1 MNLRARIRLR
11 ARIFMEKIRMVH
23 TFYLNGYYIALDVN
37 SGAVHVLDEL
47 TYKILSKFSD
57 KLEEECPEWL
67 LQEFSSEAPEA
78 EIKEIYSEL
87 LGLQHAGQ
95 LFSEDDYE
103 KFTCMMKGAPIKSM
117 CLHISHDCNLR
128 CKYCFAS
135 TGDFG
140 KGRKLMP
147 LETGKKAI
155 DFLLTHSGN
164 RHNLELDFFGGEPLM
179 NWDTVKEI
187 IAYARSKEEEYN
199 KKFRFTV
206 TTNGMLL
213 NDESIDFINAEMSNV
228 VLSIDGRKC
237 VNDAMRVTEGGKGS
251 YDVFVPKFQKLV
263 ERRRNSKYK
272 EYYARGTFTKNNLD
286 FANDVY
292 HIADDLGFDQLSV
305 EPVIADENEPYAL
318 TEEDLPKIY
327 EEYEKLAVEMI
338 RRKKEEGSCFN
349 FFHFMIDL
357 DQGPCAIKRLR
368 GCGCG
373 NEYVS
378 VTPDGDIYPCH
389 QFVGHDEWKMG
400 NLEDETLDL
409 EMKDKFACSNIYTK
423 EGCKDC
429 WCKFYCSGGC
439 NANNYS
445 FNKDINKP
453 VKLSCEIE
461 RKRVECA
468 IMIKV
473 AMADK

>member
-1 MNLRARIRLR
+1 
-11 ARIFMEKIRMVH
+11 MVH

-37 SGAVHVLDEL
+37 SGAVHVLDKLCFDLLNKFEDKL
-47 TYKILSKFSD
+47 PEEFPADILEELSKEYSREEL
-57 KLEEECPEWL
+57 LEV
-67 LQEFSSEAPEA
+67 
-78 EIKEIYSEL
+78 YSEL
-87 LGLQHAGQ
+87 LELQKAGQ

-103 KFTCMMKGAPIKSM
+103 RFTDMMKGAPIKSM

-147 LETGKKAI
+147 VETGKKAI

-179 NWDTVKEI
+179 NWDAVKEI
-187 IAYARSKEEEYN
+187 VDYARSKEEEYN

-206 TTNGMLL
+206 TTNGVLL
-213 NDESIDFINAEMSNV
+213 DDDSIDYINKEMKNV
-228 VLSIDGRKC
+228 VLSLDGRKY
-237 VNDAMRVTEGGKGS
+237 VNDNMRLAINGKGS
-251 YDVFVPKFQKLV
+251 YDVIVPKFQKLV
-263 ERRRNSKYK
+263 EKRLQGDNK

-286 FANDVY
+286 FAQDVY

-305 EPVIADENEPYAL
+305 EPVIADASEPYAI
-318 TEEDLPKIY
+318 TEEDLPTIFA
-327 EEYEKLAVEMI
+327 EYEKLAVEMI
-338 RRKKEEGSCFN
+338 RRKKEEGRCFN

-389 QFVGHDEWKMG
+389 QFVGNDEWKMG
-400 NLEDETLDL
+400 NLDDETLDV

-453 VKLSCEIE
+453 VKLSCEME

>member
-1 MNLRARIRLR
+1 
-11 ARIFMEKIRMVH
+11 MVH

-37 SGAVHVLDEL
+37 SGAVHVLDKLCFDLLNKFEDKL
-47 TYKILSKFSD
+47 PEEFPADILEELSKEYSQ
-57 KLEEECPEWL
+57 EELIEV
-67 LQEFSSEAPEA
+67 
-78 EIKEIYSEL
+78 YGEL
-87 LGLQHAGQ
+87 LELQKAGQ

-103 KFTCMMKGAPIKSM
+103 RFTDMMKGAPIKSM

-147 LETGKKAI
+147 VETGKKAI

-179 NWDTVKEI
+179 NWDAVKEI
-187 IAYARSKEEEYN
+187 VDYARSKEEEYN

-206 TTNGMLL
+206 TTNGVLL
-213 NDESIDFINAEMSNV
+213 DDDSIDYINKEMKNV
-228 VLSIDGRKC
+228 VLSLDGRKC
-237 VNDAMRVTEGGKGS
+237 VNDNMRLAINGKGS
-251 YDVFVPKFQKLV
+251 YDVIVPKFQKLV
-263 ERRRNSKYK
+263 EKRLQGDNK

-286 FANDVY
+286 FAQDVY

-305 EPVIADENEPYAL
+305 EPVIADASEPYAI
-318 TEEDLPKIY
+318 TEEDLPTIFA
-327 EEYEKLAVEMI
+327 EYEKLAVEMI
-338 RRKKEEGSCFN
+338 RRKKEEGRCFN

-389 QFVGHDEWKMG
+389 QFVGNDEWKMG
-400 NLEDETLDL
+400 NLDDETLDV

-453 VKLSCEIE
+453 VKLSCEME

>member
-1 MNLRARIRLR
+1 
-11 ARIFMEKIRMVH
+11 MVH

-37 SGAVHVLDEL
+37 SGAVHVLDKLCFDLLNKFEDKL
-47 TYKILSKFSD
+47 PEEFPADILEELSKEYSREEL
-57 KLEEECPEWL
+57 LEV
-67 LQEFSSEAPEA
+67 
-78 EIKEIYSEL
+78 YSEL
-87 LGLQHAGQ
+87 LELQTAGQ

-103 KFTCMMKGAPIKSM
+103 RFTDMMKGAPIKSM

-135 TGDFG
+135 TGEFG

-147 LETGKKAI
+147 VETGKKAI

-179 NWDTVKEI
+179 NWDAVKEI
-187 IAYARSKEEEYN
+187 VDYARSKEEEYN

-206 TTNGMLL
+206 TTNGVLL
-213 NDESIDFINAEMSNV
+213 DDDSIDYINKEMKNV
-228 VLSIDGRKC
+228 VLSLDGRKC
-237 VNDAMRVTEGGKGS
+237 VNDNMRLAINGKGS
-251 YDVFVPKFQKLV
+251 YDVIVPKFQKLV
-263 ERRRNSKYK
+263 EKRLQGDNK

-286 FANDVY
+286 FAQDVY

-305 EPVIADENEPYAL
+305 EPVIADASEPYAI
-318 TEEDLPKIY
+318 TEEDLPTIFA
-327 EEYEKLAVEMI
+327 EYEKLAVEMI
-338 RRKKEEGSCFN
+338 RRKKEEGRCFN

-389 QFVGHDEWKMG
+389 QFVGNDEWKMG
-400 NLEDETLDL
+400 NLDDETLDV

-453 VKLSCEIE
+453 VKLSCEME

>member
-1 MNLRARIRLR
+1 
-11 ARIFMEKIRMVH
+11 MVH

-37 SGAVHVLDEL
+37 SGAVHVLDKLCFDLLNKFEDKL
-47 TYKILSKFSD
+47 PEEFPADILEELSKEYSREEL
-57 KLEEECPEWL
+57 LEV
-67 LQEFSSEAPEA
+67 
-78 EIKEIYSEL
+78 YSEL
-87 LGLQHAGQ
+87 LELQKAGQ

-103 KFTCMMKGAPIKSM
+103 RFTDMMKGAPIKSM

-147 LETGKKAI
+147 VETGKKAI

-179 NWDTVKEI
+179 NWDAVKEI
-187 IAYARSKEEEYN
+187 VDYARSEEEEYN

-206 TTNGMLL
+206 TTNGVLL
-213 NDESIDFINAEMSNV
+213 DDDSIDYINKEMKNV
-228 VLSIDGRKC
+228 VLSLDGRKC
-237 VNDAMRVTEGGKGS
+237 VNDNMRLAINGKGS
-251 YDVFVPKFQKLV
+251 YDVIVPKFQKLV
-263 ERRRNSKYK
+263 EKRLQGDNK

-286 FANDVY
+286 FAQDVY

-305 EPVIADENEPYAL
+305 EPVIADASEPYAI
-318 TEEDLPKIY
+318 TEEDLPTIFA
-327 EEYEKLAVEMI
+327 EYEKLAVEMI
-338 RRKKEEGSCFN
+338 RRKKEEGRCFN

-389 QFVGHDEWKMG
+389 QFVGNDEWKMG
-400 NLEDETLDL
+400 NLDDETLDV

-453 VKLSCEIE
+453 VKLSCEME

>member
-1 MNLRARIRLR
+1 
-11 ARIFMEKIRMVH
+11 MVH

-37 SGAVHVLDEL
+37 SGAVHVLDKL
-47 TYKILSKFSD
+47 CFDLLNKFED
-57 KLEEECPEWL
+57 KLPEEFPCEILDEL
-67 LQEFSSEAPEA
+67 SA
-78 EIKEIYSEL
+78 EYDREELIEVYSEL
-87 LGLQHAGQ
+87 LELQKSGQ

-103 KFTCMMKGAPIKSM
+103 RFTDMMKGAPIKSM

-147 LETGKKAI
+147 VETGKKAI

-179 NWDTVKEI
+179 NWDAVKEI
-187 IAYARSKEEEYN
+187 VDYARSKEEEFN
-199 KKFRFTV
+199 KKFRFTI
-206 TTNGMLL
+206 TTNGVLL
-213 NDESIDFINAEMSNV
+213 DDDSIDYINKEMKNV
-228 VLSIDGRKC
+228 VLSLDGRKC
-237 VNDAMRVTEGGKGS
+237 VNDNMRLTINGKGS
-251 YDVFVPKFQKLV
+251 YDIFVPKFQKLV
-263 ERRRNSKYK
+263 EKRLQGDNK

-286 FANDVY
+286 FAQDVY
-292 HIADDLGFDQLSV
+292 HIADNLGFDQLSV
-305 EPVIADENEPYAL
+305 EPVIADESEPYAI
-318 TEEDLPKIY
+318 TEEDLPAIFA
-327 EEYEKLAVEMI
+327 EYEKLAVEMI
-338 RRKKEEGSCFN
+338 RRKKEGRCFN

-389 QFVGHDEWKMG
+389 QFVGSEEWKMG
-400 NLEDETLDL
+400 SLDDETLDIK
-409 EMKDKFACSNIYTK
+409 MKDKFACSNIYTK

-453 VKLSCEIE
+453 VRLSCEME

>member
-1 MNLRARIRLR
+1 
-11 ARIFMEKIRMVH
+11 MVH

-47 TYKILSKFSD
+47 TYKILNKFSD
-57 KLEEECPEWL
+57 KLDENCPEWL
-67 LQEFSSEAPEA
+67 VEEFSSEASES

-87 LGLQHAGQ
+87 LSLQNAGQ

-103 KFTCMMKGAPIKSM
+103 RFTCMMKGAPIKSM

-147 LETGKKAI
+147 VETGKKAI
-155 DFLLTHSGN
+155 DFLLGN

-179 NWDTVKEI
+179 NWDAVKEI

-213 NDESIDFINAEMSNV
+213 NDESIDFINEEMSNV
-228 VLSIDGRKC
+228 VLSLDGRKC
-237 VNDAMRVTEGGKGS
+237 VNDAMRVTEGGRGS

-263 ERRRNSKYK
+263 EKRRNGKYK

-305 EPVIADENEPYAL
+305 EPVIADPSEPYAL
-318 TEEDLPKIY
+318 TEEDLPRIY

-338 RRKKEEGSCFN
+338 RRKKEEGGCFN

-423 EGCKDC
+423 DGCKDC

-453 VKLSCEIE
+453 VKLSCDIE

>member
-1 MNLRARIRLR
+1 
-11 ARIFMEKIRMVH
+11 MVH

-37 SGAVHVLDEL
+37 SGAVHVLDKLCFDLLNNFEDKL
-47 TYKILSKFSD
+47 PEKFPEDILEELSKEYS
-57 KLEEECPEWL
+57 KEELIEV
-67 LQEFSSEAPEA
+67 
-78 EIKEIYSEL
+78 YGEL
-87 LGLQHAGQ
+87 LELQKAGQ
-95 LFSEDDYE
+95 LFSDDDYE
-103 KFTCMMKGAPIKSM
+103 RFTDMMKGAPIKSM

-147 LETGKKAI
+147 VETGKKAI

-179 NWDTVKEI
+179 NWDAVKEI
-187 IAYARSKEEEYN
+187 VDYARSKEEEYN

-206 TTNGMLL
+206 TTNGVLL
-213 NDESIDFINAEMSNV
+213 DDESIDYINKEMKNV
-228 VLSIDGRKC
+228 VLSLDGRKC
-237 VNDAMRVTEGGKGS
+237 VNDNMRLTINGKGS
-251 YDVFVPKFQKLV
+251 YDIFVPKFQKLV
-263 ERRRNSKYK
+263 EKRLQGDNK

-286 FANDVY
+286 FAEDVY

-305 EPVIADENEPYAL
+305 EPVIADPSEPYAI
-318 TEEDLPKIY
+318 TEEDLPTIFA
-327 EEYEKLAVEMI
+327 EYEKLAVEMI
-338 RRKKEEGSCFN
+338 RRKKEGRCFN

-389 QFVGHDEWKMG
+389 QFVGNDEWKMG
-400 NLEDETLDL
+400 NLDDGTLDT

-453 VKLSCEIE
+453 VKLSCEME

>member
-1 MNLRARIRLR
+1 
-11 ARIFMEKIRMVH
+11 MVH

-37 SGAVHVLDEL
+37 SGAVHVLDKLCFDLLNKFEDKL
-47 TYKILSKFSD
+47 PEEFPKEILDELSKEYSREEL
-57 KLEEECPEWL
+57 LEV
-67 LQEFSSEAPEA
+67 
-78 EIKEIYSEL
+78 YSEL
-87 LGLQHAGQ
+87 LELQKAGQ

-103 KFTCMMKGAPIKSM
+103 RFTDMMKGAPIKSM

-147 LETGKKAI
+147 VETGKKAI

-179 NWDTVKEI
+179 NWDAVKKI
-187 IAYARSKEEEYN
+187 VDYARSKEEEYN

-206 TTNGMLL
+206 TTNGVLL
-213 NDESIDFINAEMSNV
+213 NDDNIDYINKEMKNV
-228 VLSIDGRKC
+228 VLSLDGRKC
-237 VNDAMRVTEGGKGS
+237 VNDNMRLAINGKGS
-251 YDVFVPKFQKLV
+251 YDVIVPKFQKLV
-263 ERRRNSKYK
+263 EKRLEGENK

-286 FANDVY
+286 FAQDVY

-305 EPVIADENEPYAL
+305 EPVIADPSEPYAI
-318 TEEDLPKIY
+318 TEEDLPTIFA
-327 EEYEKLAVEMI
+327 EYEKLAVEMI
-338 RRKKEEGSCFN
+338 RRKKEGRCFN

-389 QFVGHDEWKMG
+389 QFVGNDEWKMG
-400 NLEDETLDL
+400 NLDDGTLDT

-453 VKLSCEIE
+453 VKLSCEME

>member
-1 MNLRARIRLR
+1 
-11 ARIFMEKIRMVH
+11 MVH

-37 SGAVHVLDEL
+37 SGAVHVLDKLCFDLLNKFEDKL
-47 TYKILSKFSD
+47 PEAFPEEILDELSKEYD
-57 KLEEECPEWL
+57 RNELLEV
-67 LQEFSSEAPEA
+67 
-78 EIKEIYSEL
+78 YSEL
-87 LGLQHAGQ
+87 LELQKAGQ
-95 LFSEDDYE
+95 LFSDDDYE
-103 KFTCMMKGAPIKSM
+103 RFTDMMKGAPIKSM

-147 LETGKKAI
+147 VETGKKAI

-179 NWDTVKEI
+179 NWDAVKEI
-187 IAYARSKEEEYN
+187 VDYARSREEEFN

-206 TTNGMLL
+206 TTNGVLL
-213 NDESIDFINAEMSNV
+213 NDENIDYINKEMKNV
-228 VLSIDGRKC
+228 VLSLDGRKC
-237 VNDAMRVTEGGKGS
+237 VNDNMRPAINGKGS
-251 YDVFVPKFQKLV
+251 YDVIVPKFQKLV
-263 ERRRNSKYK
+263 EKRLEGENK

-286 FANDVY
+286 FAKDVY
-292 HIADDLGFDQLSV
+292 HIADELGFDQLSV
-305 EPVIADENEPYAL
+305 EPVIADASEPYAL
-318 TEEDLPKIY
+318 TEEDLPAIFA
-327 EEYEKLAVEMI
+327 EYEKLAVEMV
-338 RRKKEEGSCFN
+338 RRKKEGRCFN

-389 QFVGHDEWKMG
+389 QFVGNDEWKMG
-400 NLEDETLDL
+400 NLDDGTLDT
-409 EMKDKFACSNIYTK
+409 EMKDKFACANIYSK
-423 EGCKDC
+423 EDC
-429 WCKFYCSGGC
+429 RKCWARFYCSGGC
-439 NANNYS
+439 NANNYT
-445 FNKDINKP
+445 FNKDILKP
-453 VKLSCEIE
+453 VKLSCELE

>member
-1 MNLRARIRLR
+1 
-11 ARIFMEKIRMVH
+11 MVH

-37 SGAVHVLDEL
+37 SGAVHVLDKLCFDLLNKFDDKLPEKFPSDIL
-47 TYKILSKFSD
+47 DELSKEYSR
-57 KLEEECPEWL
+57 EELIEV
-67 LQEFSSEAPEA
+67 
-78 EIKEIYSEL
+78 YNEL
-87 LGLQHAGQ
+87 LELQKAGQ

-103 KFTCMMKGAPIKSM
+103 RFTDMMKGAPIKSM

-147 LETGKKAI
+147 VETGKKAI

-179 NWDTVKEI
+179 NWDAVKEI
-187 IAYARSKEEEYN
+187 VDYARSKEEEFN

-206 TTNGMLL
+206 TTNGVLL
-213 NDESIDFINAEMSNV
+213 NDENIDYINKEMKNV
-228 VLSIDGRKC
+228 VLSLDGRKC
-237 VNDAMRVTEGGKGS
+237 VNDNMRLAVNGKGS
-251 YDVFVPKFQKLV
+251 YEVIVPKFQKLV
-263 ERRRNSKYK
+263 EQRLKGDNK
-272 EYYARGTFTKNNLD
+272 EYYVRGTFTKNNLD
-286 FANDVY
+286 FSKDIY

-305 EPVIADENEPYAL
+305 EPVIADPSEPYAI
-318 TEEDLPKIY
+318 TEEDLPTIFD
-327 EEYEKLAVEMI
+327 EYEKIAVEMI
-338 RRKKEEGSCFN
+338 RRKKEEGRCFN

-389 QFVGHDEWKMG
+389 QFVGNDEWKMG
-400 NLEDETLDL
+400 NLDSETLDL

-453 VKLSCEIE
+453 VKLSCEME

>member
-1 MNLRARIRLR
+1 
-11 ARIFMEKIRMVH
+11 MVH
-23 TFYLNGYYIALDVN
+23 TFYLNGYYKALDVN
-37 SGAVHVLDEL
+37 SGAVHVLDKLCFDLLNKFEDKL
-47 TYKILSKFSD
+47 PEEFPKEILDELSKEYSREEL
-57 KLEEECPEWL
+57 LEV
-67 LQEFSSEAPEA
+67 
-78 EIKEIYSEL
+78 YSEL
-87 LGLQHAGQ
+87 LELQKAGQ

-103 KFTCMMKGAPIKSM
+103 RFTDMMKGAPIKSM

-147 LETGKKAI
+147 VETGKKAI

-179 NWDTVKEI
+179 NWDAVKEI
-187 IAYARSKEEEYN
+187 VDYARSKEEEYN

-206 TTNGMLL
+206 TTNGVLL
-213 NDESIDFINAEMSNV
+213 NDDNIDYINKEMKNV
-228 VLSIDGRKC
+228 VLSLDGRKC
-237 VNDAMRVTEGGKGS
+237 VNDNMRLAINGKGS
-251 YDVFVPKFQKLV
+251 YDVIVPKFQKLV
-263 ERRRNSKYK
+263 EKRIEGENK

-286 FANDVY
+286 FAQDVY

-305 EPVIADENEPYAL
+305 EPVIADPSEPYAI
-318 TEEDLPKIY
+318 TEEDLPTIFA
-327 EEYEKLAVEMI
+327 EYEKLAVEMI
-338 RRKKEEGSCFN
+338 RRKKEGRCFN

-389 QFVGHDEWKMG
+389 QFVGNDEWKMG
-400 NLEDETLDL
+400 NLDDGTLDT

-453 VKLSCEIE
+453 VKLSCEME

>member
-1 MNLRARIRLR
+1 
-11 ARIFMEKIRMVH
+11 MVH

-47 TYKILSKFSD
+47 TYKILNKFSD
-57 KLEEECPEWL
+57 KLDENCPEWL
-67 LQEFSSEAPEA
+67 VEEFSSEASES

-87 LGLQHAGQ
+87 LSLQNAGQ

-103 KFTCMMKGAPIKSM
+103 RFTCMMKGAPIKSM

-147 LETGKKAI
+147 VETGKKAI

-179 NWDTVKEI
+179 NWDAVKEI

-213 NDESIDFINAEMSNV
+213 NDESIDFINEEMSNV
-228 VLSIDGRKC
+228 VLSLDGRKC
-237 VNDAMRVTEGGKGS
+237 VNDAMRVTEGGRGS

-263 ERRRNSKYK
+263 EKRRNGKYK

-305 EPVIADENEPYAL
+305 EPVIADPSEPYAL
-318 TEEDLPKIY
+318 TEADLPRIY

-338 RRKKEEGSCFN
+338 RRKKEDGGCFN

-423 EGCKDC
+423 DGCKDC

-453 VKLSCEIE
+453 VKLSCDIE

>member
-1 MNLRARIRLR
+1 
-11 ARIFMEKIRMVH
+11 MVH

-37 SGAVHVLDEL
+37 SGAVHVLDKL
-47 TYKILSKFSD
+47 CFDLLNKFTD
-57 KLEEECPEWL
+57 KLPEEFP
-67 LQEFSSEAPEA
+67 A
-78 EIKEIYSEL
+78 EILDELAKEYSKDELIEVYSEL
-87 LGLQHAGQ
+87 LELQKAGQ

-103 KFTCMMKGAPIKSM
+103 RFTDMMKGAPIKSM

-147 LETGKKAI
+147 VETGKKAI

-179 NWDTVKEI
+179 NWDAVKEI
-187 IAYARSKEEEYN
+187 VDYARSKEEEYN

-206 TTNGMLL
+206 TTNGVLL
-213 NDESIDFINAEMSNV
+213 DDENIDYINKEMKNV
-228 VLSIDGRKC
+228 VLSLDGRKC
-237 VNDAMRVTEGGKGS
+237 VNDNMRLTINGKGS
-251 YDVFVPKFQKLV
+251 YDIFVPKFQKLV
-263 ERRRNSKYK
+263 EKRLKGDNK

-286 FANDVY
+286 FAEDVY

-305 EPVIADENEPYAL
+305 EPVIADPSEPYAI
-318 TEEDLPKIY
+318 TEEDLPAIFA
-327 EEYEKLAVEMI
+327 EYEKLAVEMI
-338 RRKKEEGSCFN
+338 RRKREERCFN

-389 QFVGHDEWKMG
+389 QFVGNDEWKMG
-400 NLEDETLDL
+400 NLDDETLDI

-453 VKLSCEIE
+453 VKLSCEME

>member
-1 MNLRARIRLR
+1 MKNLQARMRAC
-11 ARIFMEKIRMVH
+11 IFIGEILMVH
-23 TFYLNGYYIALDVN
+23 TYYMNGYYIALDAN
-37 SGAVHVLDEL
+37 SGAVHSLDKPTFDLLNKFTDKLPEKCPENVFDEL
-47 TYKILSKFSD
+47 SEYPRAE
-57 KLEEECPEWL
+57 LE
-67 LQEFSSEAPEA
+67 
-78 EIKEIYSEL
+78 EIYSEL
-87 LGLQHAGQ
+87 LELQKSGQ
-95 LFSEDDYE
+95 LFSDDDYE
-103 KFTCMMKGAPIKSM
+103 RFTDLMKGAPIKSM
-117 CLHISHDCNLR
+117 CLHIAHDCNLR

-147 LETGKKAI
+147 VETGKKAI
-155 DFLLTHSGN
+155 DFLLEHSGS

-179 NWDTVKEI
+179 NWDAVKEI
-187 IAYARSKEEEYN
+187 IAYARSKEQEYN
-199 KKFRFTV
+199 KCFRFTV

-213 NDESIDFINAEMSNV
+213 NDENIDFINREMKNV
-228 VLSIDGRKC
+228 VLSLDGRKC
-237 VNDAMRVTEGGKGS
+237 VNDAMRLTVNGKGS
-251 YDVFVPKFQKLV
+251 YDIFVPKFQKLV
-263 ERRRNSKYK
+263 EKRRSGKFT
-272 EYYARGTFTKNNLD
+272 EYYVRGTFTKNNLD
-286 FANDVY
+286 FAQDVY

-305 EPVIADENEPYAL
+305 EPVIADESEPYAL
-318 TEEDLPKIY
+318 IEADLPKIY

-338 RRKKEEGSCFN
+338 RRKKEEGGCFN
-349 FFHFMIDL
+349 FFHFMINL

-400 NLEDETLDL
+400 NIEDGTLDTSI
-409 EMKDKFACSNIYTK
+409 KDKFGCSNVYTK

-445 FNKDINKP
+445 FNKNIDKP
-453 VKLSCEIE
+453 VKLSCDIE

-468 IMIKV
+468 VMIKV

>member
-1 MNLRARIRLR
+1 
-11 ARIFMEKIRMVH
+11 MVH

-37 SGAVHVLDEL
+37 TGAVHVLDKL
-47 TYKILSKFSD
+47 CFDLLNKFED
-57 KLEEECPEWL
+57 KLPEEFPADILEEHSKEYSREEL
-67 LQEFSSEAPEA
+67 LEV
-78 EIKEIYSEL
+78 YSEL
-87 LGLQHAGQ
+87 LELQKAGQ

-103 KFTCMMKGAPIKSM
+103 RFTDMMKGAPIKSM

-147 LETGKKAI
+147 VETGKKAI

-179 NWDTVKEI
+179 NWDAVKEI
-187 IAYARSKEEEYN
+187 VDYARSKEEEYN

-206 TTNGMLL
+206 TTNGVLL
-213 NDESIDFINAEMSNV
+213 DDDSIDYINKEMKNV
-228 VLSIDGRKC
+228 VLSLDGRKC
-237 VNDAMRVTEGGKGS
+237 VNDNMRLAINGKGS
-251 YDVFVPKFQKLV
+251 YDVIVPKFQKLV
-263 ERRRNSKYK
+263 EKRLQGDNK

-286 FANDVY
+286 FAQDVY

-305 EPVIADENEPYAL
+305 EPVIADASEPYAI
-318 TEEDLPKIY
+318 TEEDLPTIFA
-327 EEYEKLAVEMI
+327 EYEKLAVEMI
-338 RRKKEEGSCFN
+338 RRKKEEGRCFN

-389 QFVGHDEWKMG
+389 QFVGNDEWKMG
-400 NLEDETLDL
+400 NLDDETLDV

-453 VKLSCEIE
+453 VKLSCEME

>member
-1 MNLRARIRLR
+1 
-11 ARIFMEKIRMVH
+11 MVH
-23 TFYLNGYYIALDVN
+23 SFYLNGYYIALDVN
-37 SGAVHVLDEL
+37 SGAVHLLDKMAFDL
-47 TYKILSKFSD
+47 LNKFED
-57 KLEEECPEWL
+57 KLPEECP
-67 LQEFSSEAPEA
+67 A
-78 EIKEIYSEL
+78 EIVKELSEEYSEEDILELYSEL
-87 LGLQHAGQ
+87 LGLQNAGQ

-103 KFTCMMKGAPIKSM
+103 RFTDMMKGAPIKSM

-147 LETGKKAI
+147 VETGKKAI

-179 NWDTVKEI
+179 NWDAVKEI
-187 IAYARSKEEEYN
+187 VDYARSKEEEYN

-206 TTNGMLL
+206 TTNGVLL
-213 NDESIDFINAEMSNV
+213 NDDNIDYINKEMKNV
-228 VLSIDGRKC
+228 VLSLDGRKC
-237 VNDAMRVTEGGKGS
+237 VNDNMRLTINGKGS
-251 YDVFVPKFQKLV
+251 YDIFVPKFQKLV
-263 ERRRNSKYK
+263 EKRLEGENK

-286 FANDVY
+286 FAQDVY

-305 EPVIADENEPYAL
+305 EPVIADPSEPYAI
-318 TEEDLPKIY
+318 TEEDLPAIFA
-327 EEYEKLAVEMI
+327 EYEKLAVEMI
-338 RRKKEEGSCFN
+338 RRKKEEGRCFN

-389 QFVGHDEWKMG
+389 QFVGNDEWKMG
-400 NLEDETLDL
+400 NLDDETLDI

-453 VKLSCEIE
+453 VKLSCEME

>member
-1 MNLRARIRLR
+1 
-11 ARIFMEKIRMVH
+11 MVH

-37 SGAVHVLDEL
+37 SGAVHVLDKL
-47 TYKILSKFSD
+47 CFDLLNKFED
-57 KLEEECPEWL
+57 KLPEECP
-67 LQEFSSEAPEA
+67 SEILKELSGEYPEQD
-78 EIKEIYSEL
+78 ILDVYGEL
-87 LGLQHAGQ
+87 LSLQKAGQ

-103 KFTCMMKGAPIKSM
+103 RFTDMMKGAPIKSM

-147 LETGKKAI
+147 VETGKKAI

-179 NWDTVKEI
+179 NWDAVKEI
-187 IAYARSKEEEYN
+187 VDYARSKEEEYN

-206 TTNGMLL
+206 TTNGVLL
-213 NDESIDFINAEMSNV
+213 NDDNIDYINKEMKNV
-228 VLSIDGRKC
+228 VLSLDGRKC
-237 VNDAMRVTEGGKGS
+237 VNDNMRLTINGKGS
-251 YDVFVPKFQKLV
+251 YDIFVPKFQKLV
-263 ERRRNSKYK
+263 EKRLEGDNK
-272 EYYARGTFTKNNLD
+272 EYYARGTFTKHNLD
-286 FANDVY
+286 FAQDVY

-305 EPVIADENEPYAL
+305 EPVIADASEPYAI
-318 TEEDLPKIY
+318 TEEDLPAIFA
-327 EEYEKLAVEMI
+327 EYEKLAVEMI
-338 RRKKEEGSCFN
+338 RRKKEEGRCFN

-389 QFVGHDEWKMG
+389 QFVGNDEWKMG
-400 NLEDETLDL
+400 NLDDETLDV

-423 EGCKDC
+423 EGCRDC

-453 VKLSCEIE
+453 VKLSCEME